1 MTIRKLPPEAYSYY
15 LSLGI
20 GRSYS
25 KVAKHYGVQKSTVTE
40 HAVQENWQEK
50 IEAAERDAQAA
61 AEKKAQESIQEMNER
76 HLKTAQL
83 VQRKALEDMR
93 TQPFAS
99 SIDATRAL
107 FLGMDKERLVRGE
120 PTDRVDIAQLIKR
133 ECESLILKPG
143 EEEDWDDDAA
153 PEQEDAVPPA

>member
-1 MTIRKLPPEAYSYY
+1 MTIRRLPPEAYSLY

-25 KVAKHYGVQKSTVTE
+25 KVAKHYGVTKGTVTE
-40 HAVQENWQEK
+40 RAVQENWQEK
-50 IEAAERDAQAA
+50 IESAERDAQAA

-120 PTDRVDIAQLIKR
+120 PTERLAIAEVIKAQWQ
-133 ECESLILKPG
+133 SLTLQPG
-143 EEEDWDDDAA
+143 EEEDWGDAGDEHAEPA
-153 PEQEDAVPPA
+153 PE